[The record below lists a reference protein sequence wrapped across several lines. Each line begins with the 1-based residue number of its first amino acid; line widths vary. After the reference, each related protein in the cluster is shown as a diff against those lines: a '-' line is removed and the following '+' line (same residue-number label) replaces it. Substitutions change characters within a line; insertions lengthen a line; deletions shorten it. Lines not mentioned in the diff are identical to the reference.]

1 MMPDLIANSVF
12 TRNGVEYR
20 PGDIVSPE
28 LPDIESLIGKGFVV
42 YRGGKAAAAKAF
54 AEAKAE
60 AEVKAAEEAA
70 RKAEAE
76 AKAAEEA
83 ARKEAEEKAAAE
95 AAEKEAKTVKGRKG
109 KVEE

>member
-20 PGDIVSPE
+20 PGDIVSSE
-28 LPDIESLIGKGFVV
+28 LSDIESLMEKGFVV
-42 YRGGKAAAAKAF
+42 YRGGKAAAVKAF
-54 AEAKAE
+54 AEA
-60 AEVKAAEEAA
+60 
-70 RKAEAE
+70 KAEAE

-83 ARKEAEEKAAAE
+83 ARKAAEEKAAAE
-95 AAEKEAKTVKGRKG
+95 AAEKEAKTAKGRKG